1 MGRGARDKP
10 APSPCVSFGHALA
23 VMHDHARSGSGEHKR
38 RGAAHAA
45 RSTGDESGFVGK
57 LGHAGAANFQHPHK
71 CAGASDPAWRA
82 TTLTPTRCAGLG
94 ASRGREMLYDNKPV
108 DFAPQEGV

>member
-23 VMHDHARSGSGEHKR
+23 VMHDRARSGGGEHER

-45 RSTGDESGFVGK
+45 RRIGDESGFVGK
-57 LGHAGAANFQHPHK
+57 LGHVGGANFNTHK
-71 CAGASDPAWRA
+71 RAGASDPAWQA
-82 TTLTPTRCAGLG
+82 ATLTPTR
-94 ASRGREMLYDNKPV
+94 
-108 DFAPQEGV
+108 